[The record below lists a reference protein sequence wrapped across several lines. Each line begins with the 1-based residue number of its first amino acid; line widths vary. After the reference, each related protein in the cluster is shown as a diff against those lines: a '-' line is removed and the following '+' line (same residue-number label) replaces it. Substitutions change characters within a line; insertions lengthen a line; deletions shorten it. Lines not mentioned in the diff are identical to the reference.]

1 MAELSVE
8 ISAKID
14 KLQKELAKA
23 KGEFKALE
31 GSAAKTNSKL
41 GKSSSSS
48 AKGVNKLTKSTANGS
63 FCNDSL

>member
-31 GSAAKTNSKL
+31 SSAAKTNSKL
-41 GKSSSSS
+41 GKSSSL
-48 AKGVNKLTKSTANGS
+48 KPLIPLKFCPYKSI
-63 FCNDSL
+63 